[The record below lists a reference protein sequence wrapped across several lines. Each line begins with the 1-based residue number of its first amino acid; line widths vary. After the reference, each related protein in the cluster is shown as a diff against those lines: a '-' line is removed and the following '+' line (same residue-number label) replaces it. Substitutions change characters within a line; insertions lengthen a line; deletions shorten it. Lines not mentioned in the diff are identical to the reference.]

1 VCASGRGSAPALR
14 FGGDTITYAE
24 LAVLQDA
31 AAVGLRAR
39 GLAPGQRV
47 ALVLRDSPQFIAA
60 FVGALKLG
68 AIPVPLSTL
77 ARPDE
82 LSFMQRDSGAALT
95 VTDAD
100 SDLAAERGPIETAPT
115 AATDMCFWQYSSGT
129 TGAPKAVI
137 HLHRRALFPAE
148 AHGRHVAHVGPD
160 DRVYSTA
167 KLFFS
172 YGLNNS
178 LVIPLAAGAS
188 VVLDPERFS
197 PDRAWR
203 VIAAE
208 RPTVLY
214 SVPTAYAALLAAAE
228 GGAPADPS
236 SLRLCVSA
244 GEALP
249 APLAERWQRR
259 FGLPILDGIGSTE
272 IGYIA
277 ISNSAED
284 VTPGSSGRVIPGYE
298 ARVVGADGDDATDG
312 TLWIRGGSTAGGYHD
327 RPDAMA
333 ATFRDGWVVTGDR
346 YRVVDGRYFHLGRDD
361 DMLRVGAQWVSPLE
375 VESVLLSHPG
385 VAECA
390 VVGRADAEGLV
401 KVCAYVVLRD
411 GTPLSELEDV
421 CAERLARHKRPHWIQ
436 AVGDLPKTATGKIQR
451 FRLREPASA

>member
-1 VCASGRGSAPALR
+1 M
-14 FGGDTITYAE
+14 
-24 LAVLQDA
+24 
-31 AAVGLRAR
+31 
-39 GLAPGQRV
+39 
-47 ALVLRDSPQFIAA
+47 RDSPQFIAA
-60 FVGALKLG
+60 FLGAVKLG
-68 AIPVPLSTL
+68 VIPVPLPTL

-82 LSFMQRDSGAALT
+82 LAFMERDSGAAMT

-100 SDLAAERGPIETAPT
+100 SAMFAGTGPIESASTSGD
-115 AATDMCFWQYSSGT
+115 DMCFWQYSSGT

-148 AHGRHVAHVGPD
+148 AHGRHIAHIGPD

-188 VVLDPERFS
+188 VVLDPERFA

-203 VIAAE
+203 LIGAE

-228 GGAPADPS
+228 NGTLADPS
-236 SLRLCVSA
+236 SLRLCISA

-259 FGLPILDGIGSTE
+259 FGVPILDGIGSTE

-284 VTPGSSGRVIPGYE
+284 VTPGSSGRVVAGYE
-298 ARVVGADGDDATDG
+298 ARVVNANGEDASEG
-312 TLWIRGGSTAGGYHD
+312 TLWVRGGSTAIGYHD
-327 RPDAMA
+327 RPAATA

-375 VESVLLSHPG
+375 VESILLSHPG

-390 VVGRADAEGLV
+390 VVGRADADGLV
-401 KVCAYVVLRD
+401 KVCAYVVLR
-411 GTPLSELEDV
+411 GTTQASELDDLCSEL
-421 CAERLARHKRPHWIQ
+421 LARHKRPHWIQ
-436 AVGDLPKTATGKIQR
+436 PVDDLPKTATGKIQR
-451 FRLREPASA
+451 FRLREPARA